1 MTLGDAPAPGSVTA
15 ADDSASLIFNT
26 QVSATDNGPSDQTG
40 FTLASVGLGNLLDV
54 SLVEGLTDPI
64 IFNVE
69 EGETRTI
76 TVQASVLGVTLGG
89 FDLYIYRF
97 NDAIQQYEQYRVEPR
112 WVTALLGGGST
123 PLTITL
129 PGGDYLFLLNSS
141 GGLALATF
149 YNLDIQAD
157 HSYAVSSLAGT
168 TQGDILTNDP
178 GASRHGRYRRQWRGD
193 SGNGHHGN

>member
-112 WVTALLGGGST
+112 WVTALLGAGST

-129 PGGDYLFLLNSS
+129 PGGDYLVPAQLLRRS
-141 GGLALATF
+141 G
-149 YNLDIQAD
+149 
-157 HSYAVSSLAGT
+157 AG
-168 TQGDILTNDP
+168 DVL
-178 GASRHGRYRRQWRGD
+178 
-193 SGNGHHGN
+193 